1 MLADKAILIVED
13 NAYLAM
19 DLVAAVEQCDGRVI
33 GPAGSVAEGLE
44 LAAEQGLA
52 GAVLDY
58 QLPDGPV
65 TPLARLLAARSV
77 PFVIHTEVPVAPEL
91 TMVDPSAPVLIK
103 PIQPD
108 DIVSILAHRLLTAE
122 ELREQPPSPAAP
134 RASPSNA

>member
-19 DLVAAVEQCDGRVI
+19 DLVAAVEQYDGRVI
-33 GPAGSVAEGLE
+33 GPAGSVAEGLQ

-91 TMVDPSAPVLIK
+91 TMIDPSAPVLIK

-108 DIVSILAHRLLTAE
+108 DIVSILAHRLLIAE
-122 ELREQPPSPAAP
+122 EVRPESPVAPRPSPSQA
-134 RASPSNA
+134 